1 MALSLKLALRLM
13 LTLRLMM
20 DLRLMVALRLVL
32 ALRLMLVL
40 TLVLALFL
48 GTALNRILAL
58 RLLCRHLHRHR
69 LLRPIPLVHHHPLS
83 RKPRLELII
92 VLQDGARAAKA

>member
-1 MALSLKLALRLM
+1 MALSLK
-13 LTLRLMM
+13 
-20 DLRLMVALRLVL
+20 
-32 ALRLMLVL
+32 
-40 TLVLALFL
+40 
-48 GTALNRILAL
+48 LAL